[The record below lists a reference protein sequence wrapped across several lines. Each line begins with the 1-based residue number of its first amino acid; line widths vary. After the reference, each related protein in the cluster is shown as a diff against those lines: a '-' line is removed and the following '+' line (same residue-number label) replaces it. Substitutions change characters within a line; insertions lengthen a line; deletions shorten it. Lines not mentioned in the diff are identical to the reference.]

1 MQTRRLQTRR
11 LHCSDLSCLRL
22 SRVPAPKRHV
32 CWSRAS
38 AGCWASPDRVR
49 PAGKARCDMRRSAP
63 LTQTTACYGR
73 TSTAVGWECPTCMR
87 SPPALL
93 CVCVCAPVKDH
104 ALAACVTR
112 KGHAQLAEVCSVT
125 ELHAL
130 RAARE
135 QAVRTA
141 NAVTARE
148 HNLGALS
155 TQPLF
160 LRDRDQAHATAR
172 VDARQGQ
179 CANVPKD
186 TIRWAIR
193 LMLAQFASVGG
204 LEGAEYRRQCQ
215 LRHTEHLNR
224 WRRRRMRANGGPSH

>member
-1 MQTRRLQTRR
+1 
-11 LHCSDLSCLRL
+11 
-22 SRVPAPKRHV
+22 
-32 CWSRAS
+32 
-38 AGCWASPDRVR
+38 
-49 PAGKARCDMRRSAP
+49 
-63 LTQTTACYGR
+63 
-73 TSTAVGWECPTCMR
+73 MR

-160 LRDRDQAHATAR
+160 LRDRDQAHATAK

-179 CANVPKD
+179 TVCQCAKGHDSLGDQIDVGPVRKR
-186 TIRWAIR
+186 RWA
-193 LMLAQFASVGG
+193 
-204 LEGAEYRRQCQ
+204 
-215 LRHTEHLNR
+215 
-224 WRRRRMRANGGPSH
+224 